1 MKDLFS
7 YKWIEGYKA
16 TNLDMTCKDFQ
27 YELGKKYVFEGKP
40 VLQQCGF
47 HLCLE
52 LENTFKFY
60 NKENSRFFKV
70 KALVHKD
77 QITDYRFKCNNY
89 GYERR
94 DLFAAKEI
102 EFIEEVSFDEM
113 KQHYLCLPSCITTNE
128 EYRLYYEIGASEY
141 FKRNFLDKAKGYF
154 QNELLG
160 LVYDEKLTRYSEGNV
175 ETLLNKIKTIH
186 GLDCGKD
193 CKIQML
199 MMLKEI

>member
-1 MKDLFS
+1 MKNLFE

-27 YELGKKYVFEGKP
+27 YEIGKKYVFEGEP
-40 VLQQCGF
+40 VVQQCGF

-60 NKENSRFFKV
+60 NKETSRFFKV

-77 QITDYRFKCNNY
+77 QIADYRFKSNRY
-89 GYERR
+89 GYERH

-113 KQHYLCLPSCITTNE
+113 KKHLCLPKGVDTE
-128 EYRLYYEIGASEY
+128 EDYRIYYKIGASSY
-141 FKRNFLDKAKGYF
+141 FKRKFLCKSLGYF
-154 QNELLG
+154 QNELLA
-160 LVYDEKLTRYSEGNV
+160 LIYDEKITSYSE
-175 ETLLNKIKTIH
+175 EKTEILLDKIKTVH
-186 GLDCGKD
+186 GLDCGND